1 MKAQEL
7 HMQLKQEDCEDILR
21 VHEHIEDYLED
32 QKKTYQ
38 TMCTKELKSH
48 LISEVNY
55 RDRHQLLSCEQ
66 LGVNIRVGDICY
78 VDFGRAYIQEAGF
91 QHFGLIISMY
101 HGKAFVVPMT
111 SNPSTYAQGYHPEY
125 NPNGK
130 KHLLQIGLIPG
141 LVRPSVLFLNDA
153 KFINT
158 ARIIDVKA
166 HIAVNSTLF
175 ELILLRIK
183 ECINLG

>member
-7 HMQLKQEDCEDILR
+7 HMHFKEDETEDILR
-21 VHEHIEDYLED
+21 VREHIEGYLAET
-32 QKKTYQ
+32 KKNYH
-38 TMCTKELKSH
+38 TMCQKELKSH

-55 RDRHQLLSCEQ
+55 QERHQLLSCEQ
-66 LGVNIRVGDICY
+66 LGVNIRIGDICY

-91 QHFGLIISMY
+91 QHFGLIVAMY
-101 HGKAFVVPMT
+101 HGKAFVIPMT
-111 SNPSTYAQGYHPEY
+111 SNPSTYAQGYHPID

-141 LVRPSVLFLNDA
+141 LVRPSVLFMNDA

-166 HIAVNSTLF
+166 HIAVSSPLF
-175 ELILLRIK
+175 SLIVNRIK

>member
-7 HMQLKQEDCEDILR
+7 HMHFKEDECDDFLR
-21 VHEHIEDYLED
+21 VHEHIDGYLED
-32 QKKTYQ
+32 QKKTYRS
-38 TMCTKELKSH
+38 MCQKELKGH
-48 LISEVNY
+48 LISEVNW
-55 RDRHQLLSCEQ
+55 RERHQLLSCEQ

-91 QHFGLIISMY
+91 QHFGLIVSMY
-101 HGKAFVVPMT
+101 HGKAFVIPMT
-111 SNPSTYAQGYHPEY
+111 SNPSTYAQGYHPIH

-141 LVRPSVLFLNDA
+141 LVRPSVLFMNDA

-166 HIAVNSTLF
+166 HIAVSSDLF
-175 ELILLRIK
+175 ILILDRIK

>member
-7 HMQLKQEDCEDILR
+7 HMQLKDDDNVLR
-21 VHEHIEDYLED
+21 VHEHIEGYLED
-32 QKKTYQ
+32 QKKTYRS
-38 TMCTKELKSH
+38 MCQKELKGH
-48 LISEVNY
+48 LISEINY
-55 RDRHQLLSCEQ
+55 RERHQLLSCEQ
-66 LGVNIRVGDICY
+66 LGVNIRIGDICY

-91 QHFGLIISMY
+91 QHFGLIVSMY
-101 HGKAFVVPMT
+101 HGKAFVIPMT
-111 SNPSTYAQGYHPEY
+111 SNPSTYAQGYHPVD

-130 KHLLQIGLIPG
+130 RHLLQIGLIPG
-141 LVRPSVLFLNDA
+141 LVRPSVLFMNDA

-166 HIAVNSTLF
+166 HIAVTSTLF
-175 ELILLRIK
+175 ELILSRIK

>member
-7 HMQLKQEDCEDILR
+7 HMHLKEKDCENILR

-38 TMCTKELKSH
+38 AMCQKELKGH
-48 LISEVNY
+48 LISEINY
-55 RDRHQLLSCEQ
+55 RERHQLLSCEQ

-91 QHFGLIISMY
+91 QHFGLIVAMY
-101 HGKAFVVPMT
+101 HGKAFVIPMT
-111 SNPSTYAQGYHPEY
+111 SNPSTYAQGYHPVD

-166 HIAVNSTLF
+166 HIAVTSTLF
-175 ELILLRIK
+175 ELILCRIK